1 MCIAA
6 EYRSTCQDDAADDAA
21 HACTAGVDGQLLA
34 FLRLAEP
41 QDGGRGDDA
50 YDDAPSQ
57 NITALE
63 PASRLPTTAARSTM
77 GTSGSV
83 GSK

>member
-1 MCIAA
+1 MAA
-6 EYRSTCQDDAADDAA
+6 GAMMPTMM
-21 HACTAGVDGQLLA
+21 
-34 FLRLAEP
+34 
-41 QDGGRGDDA
+41 
-50 YDDAPSQ
+50 APSQ